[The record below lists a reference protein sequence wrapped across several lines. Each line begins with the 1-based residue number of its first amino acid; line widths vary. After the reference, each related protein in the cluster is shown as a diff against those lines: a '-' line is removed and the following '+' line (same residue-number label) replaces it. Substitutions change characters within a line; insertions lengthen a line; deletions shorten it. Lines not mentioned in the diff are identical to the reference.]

1 MADEENKRWVGEL
14 LNPESVRTK
23 LIMMRLFMVAHE
35 LLEDSIIRPPL
46 SFFADDGKDGRPVP
60 SNEYKTEVLKLDPK
74 GKCDARRGSIEWL
87 KKMSAIDDSDA
98 LSIHEVT
105 RV

>member
-1 MADEENKRWVGEL
+1 
-14 LNPESVRTK
+14 
-23 LIMMRLFMVAHE
+23 MMRLFMVAIHE

-60 SNEYKTEVLKLDPK
+60 SDEYKTEVLKLDPK

-98 LSIHEVT
+98 LSKRNHEVT